1 MDIFNK
7 GLKRQ
12 NAQLKTSVNTLNE
25 KLNYLNF
32 QVQGYMD
39 AMTGE
44 EKSFK
49 YGFNNFSDYAA
60 ACKAVNDRYENKCP
74 FGNDLTANIIDFRA
88 AVTASSGPQYKPA
101 ERAIMRTKDED
112 GKSVGSEKAAAGDV
126 TEEAEREMEFC
137 RNFFE
142 VNDLNHETP
151 QELSREG
158 EIEGRVAVELAW
170 DENQKQVIV
179 IHKPWLTYKYEE
191 VRSKF
196 NPKVVDKITWTDQ
209 GTEIKAGE
217 VGGDLLVCRR
227 FSGRLSVKYPMTKI
241 MRTLTKIDAID
252 QAFRDWREID
262 RLYCAPIPI
271 FECETEE
278 EAERMNAE
286 LAKGVNFKIKK
297 AWAIHGKFRLAGP
310 DMAGI
315 DSLESEIKRLACFI
329 SGTTG
334 YPLQFLLPDMLSNR
348 STSENIMESALV
360 HTASERAIW
369 TGFYEELIKKA
380 MLLWQK
386 KMNKTPLDP
395 NKISISISLMTQ
407 EQWNRLTSF
416 WLPAFQGGLVSR
428 EAVLPQIPDFN
439 VREEL
444 NRQEE
449 KETADVARIS
459 TELDKTIKDVEGQ
472 GTIQQP
478 GMEGEKVA
486 DTSLNGAQISSMVE
500 VVSSASE
507 GIIPVD
513 AVLPILQA
521 AFPNTAPELISRMAT
536 SVGSFSKI
544 RIAEKQKTDAEE
556 KAAAKERLKALGNQN
571 NFDKSKG
578 GKDDLE

>member
-12 NAQLKTSVNTLNE
+12 NAQLKTSIDTLIE
-25 KLNYLNF
+25 KYNYLNF

-49 YGFNNFSDYAA
+49 YGFNNFSEYAA
-60 ACKAVNDRYENKCP
+60 ACQAVNDRYENKCP

-112 GKSVGSEKAAAGDV
+112 GKSIGSEKAAAGDV

-137 RNFFE
+137 RNFFD

-170 DENQKQVIV
+170 DDAQKQVIV

-191 VRSKF
+191 ERNKL
-196 NPKVVDKITWTDQ
+196 NPKVVDAITWKDQ
-209 GTEIKAGE
+209 GLEIKAGSIK
-217 VGGDLLVCRR
+217 GDLLVCRR
-227 FSGRLSVKYPMTKI
+227 FSGRLCVKYPMTKI
-241 MRTLTKIDAID
+241 MRSLTKIDAID

-262 RLYCAPIPI
+262 RLFCAPIPI

-278 EAERMNAE
+278 EAERMNAVLE
-286 LAKGVNFKIKK
+286 SGMNFKIKK
-297 AWAIHGKFRLAGP
+297 AWALHGKFRFAGP
-310 DMAGI
+310 DMGGLT
-315 DSLESEIKRLACFI
+315 SLENEIKRLACFI
-329 SGTTG
+329 SGSTG

-380 MLLWQK
+380 MMLWTA
-386 KMNKTPLDP
+386 KTGKTALDP
-395 NKISISISLMTQ
+395 NKISISISLMTK
-407 EQWNRLTSF
+407 EQWDRLTSF
-416 WLPAFQGGLVSR
+416 WLPAFREDLVTR
-428 EAVLPQIPDFN
+428 DAVLPMIPDFN
-439 VREEL
+439 VREEQA
-444 NRQEE
+444 RRAE
-449 KETADVARIS
+449 KDAEDVARIS
-459 TELDKTIKDVEGQ
+459 AELDKVKAEAENADKDNPPNNFGKPKQGGVDDVE
-472 GTIQQP
+472 
-478 GMEGEKVA
+478 
-486 DTSLNGAQISSMVE
+486 
-500 VVSSASE
+500 
-507 GIIPVD
+507 
-513 AVLPILQA
+513 
-521 AFPNTAPELISRMAT
+521 
-536 SVGSFSKI
+536 
-544 RIAEKQKTDAEE
+544 
-556 KAAAKERLKALGNQN
+556 
-571 NFDKSKG
+571 
-578 GKDDLE
+578 